1 MSRPS
6 FGPFVAHPP
15 IAAEFQ
21 GDDGRSCMTCGKHL
35 GATDP
40 GSPFRN
46 ECAECQAPK
55 EQGPAVAFVHWKGMR
70 LGFDSLD
77 RALGFIRINWEA
89 NDPRYYCGPAEEPP
103 VLEVAQLI
111 AEAK

>member
-15 IAAEFQ
+15 TTAEFQ
-21 GDDGRSCMTCGKHL
+21 GDDGRSCMTCGALL
-35 GATDP
+35 GASDP
-40 GSPFRN
+40 GSLFRN

-55 EQGPAVAFVHWKGMR
+55 AQGPAVAFVHWKGMR

-77 RALGFIRINWEA
+77 RALGFIRINREA
-89 NDPRYYCGPAEEPP
+89 NDPRYYCGRAEEPP
-103 VLEVAQLI
+103 VLEVEQI